1 MTPDTDT
8 QTDGAILFADGGPTQ
23 PISVQ
28 IGGQD
33 VPVRELS
40 WAASMRLMPRLRGLL
55 ADLRALALA
64 EGEIPDSAV
73 DALLY
78 DHPDAWIALVAASC
92 GRPAEWVEALA
103 GPDGDTL
110 RSAAWAANA
119 GFFSRQLVLSATIGR
134 ALRPAAPSPSPSCSP
149 TSSAPDSDPTTTPS
163 PVH

>member
-1 MTPDTDT
+1 MTPDT
-8 QTDGAILFADGGPTQ
+8 QTDGDILFGDGGPSA
-23 PISVQ
+23 PITVP
-28 IGGQD
+28 IGGETIA
-33 VPVRELS
+33 VRELS
-40 WAASMRLMPRLRGLL
+40 WAAAMRLMPRLRPLL

-64 EGEIPDSAV
+64 EGDIPDSAI

-78 DHPDAWIALVAASC
+78 DHPDAWIALVAESC
-92 GRPAEWVEALA
+92 ARPVQWVEALA

-134 ALRPAAPSPSPSCSP
+134 ALKPAAPSASPSCSP